1 MPKNTITKD
10 DIVDAALTL
19 AQDLGWNFVTMNDI
33 ASEVGITL
41 SELRAHIDCKSDI
54 LMTVGR
60 RIDRMTLDNVER
72 DPENS
77 QREDL
82 FDVLMERFDALNNH
96 RAGVIAVLKSFKL
109 DPKQAVIS
117 LPHLGMSMA
126 WMLEAAGHETQG
138 IKGAI
143 KVAGLSALYLKTV
156 KVWMDDES
164 PDMAKTMAAL
174 DQSLMHA
181 ERWANTLGF

>member
-1 MPKNTITKD
+1 MPELTKD
-10 DIVDAALTL
+10 IIVDAALQL

-33 ASEVGITL
+33 ASECGVTL
-41 SELRAHIDCKSDI
+41 AELRVHIDCKSDI
-54 LMTVGR
+54 LIALGR
-60 RIDRMTLDNVER
+60 RIDHATLENVDL

-77 QREDL
+77 PREAL
-82 FDVLMERFDALNNH
+82 FDVLMERFDALNDH
-96 RAGVIAVLKSFKL
+96 RAGIIAVLKSFKL

-117 LPHLGMSMA
+117 LPHLGMSMV

-156 KVWMDDES
+156 KIWMDDDS

-174 DQSLMHA
+174 DKSLNHA